1 MLSSGGYLVLFELP
15 GCIHAAIRCQCV
27 IVVYGAVDTRCDVPI
42 DQDYIRSL
50 WVVVSKLMQFNDA
63 VPVPEFMLSAVELAV
78 TLEIPDDSEWFV
90 LLSALPN

>member
-1 MLSSGGYLVLFELP
+1 MFELP
-15 GCIHAAIRCQCV
+15 GCIHPAIRCQSM
-27 IVVYGAVDTRCDVPI
+27 IVVYGAVDARCDVPI
-42 DQDYIRSL
+42 DQDYIRSI
-50 WVVVSKLMQFNDA
+50 WVVVSKLMQLDDA